1 MSMSIIHRARRVVVV
16 VAIVAASA
24 PAGASRM
31 DAAVSLEFA
40 GSTPCG
46 PEVRAFAG
54 GISAE
59 APCHALTWKLTL
71 DTPENGRGAWRL
83 TAVYGIPPAS
93 NPNLMVDGPRV
104 AIDGTWT
111 SNATAGPGGR
121 TVYRLSTGT
130 PQRTMSFAKVADG
143 LVHVLD
149 SGGRLMLGTAGWS
162 YTLNDA
168 TRAERPGNPSLATD
182 MSYKIS
188 PVSTGSSVFAVF
200 EGRTPCAG
208 ISRAIGL
215 AENTG
220 CIKVKWRVTL
230 YQNPQSSAPAAY
242 KIESTLHRQQPREG
256 AWRVVR
262 GVASDPNAV
271 VYQLDPTATEAAI
284 LLLRADDNILY
295 FLNAQ
300 KQALIGTVDFS
311 YTLNRRAD

>member
-1 MSMSIIHRARRVVVV
+1 MNMSTIHRSRRV
-16 VAIVAASA
+16 IVAAAIVVASA
-24 PAGASRM
+24 SAGASRVPHF
-31 DAAVSLEFA
+31 AAEEFV

-46 PEVRAFAG
+46 PEVRTFLSG
-54 GISAE
+54 LSAE
-59 APCHALTWKLTL
+59 APCHAVTWKLTL
-71 DTPENGRGAWRL
+71 DAPENGRGAWRL
-83 TAVYGIPPAS
+83 SAVYGIPPAS
-93 NPNLMVDGPRV
+93 NPNAMVDGPRV

-111 SNATAGPGGR
+111 SGATAGPGGR
-121 TVYRLSTGT
+121 TVYRLSAAT
-130 PQRTMSFAKVADG
+130 PQRTLSFAKVADG
-143 LVHVLD
+143 LVHMLD

-168 TRAERPGNPSLATD
+168 NRAERPGNPSLATD

-208 ISRAIGL
+208 ISRAIGIRANDACL
-215 AENTG
+215 
-220 CIKVKWRVTL
+220 KVKWRVTL

-242 KIESTLHRQQPREG
+242 KIEGTLHRQQPREG
-256 AWRVVR
+256 SWRVVR

-271 VYQLDPTATEAAI
+271 VYQLDPTATEGAI

-295 FLNAQ
+295 FLNPQ

-311 YTLNRRAD
+311 YTLNRAE

>member
-1 MSMSIIHRARRVVVV
+1 MRIIHRARLAVVV

-24 PAGASRM
+24 SGGASRVTS
-31 DAAVSLEFA
+31 AVAQEFA

-46 PEVRAFAG
+46 PEMRAFVG
-54 GISAE
+54 GLGAK
-59 APCHALTWKLTL
+59 APCHAVTWKLTM
-71 DTPENGRGAWRL
+71 DTPETGRGAWRL
-83 TAVYGIPPAS
+83 SAVYGIPPAS
-93 NPNLMVDGPRV
+93 NPNAMVDGPRV

-111 SNATAGPGGR
+111 SDATAGPGGR

-130 PQRTMSFAKVADG
+130 PQRTLSFAKVADG

-182 MSYKIS
+182 MSYSIS
-188 PVSTGSSVFAVF
+188 QVSTGSAVFAVF

-208 ISRAIGL
+208 ISRTIGL
-215 AENTG
+215 AENAG
-220 CIKVKWRVTL
+220 CLKVKWRVTL

-256 AWRVVR
+256 SWRVVR

-271 VYQLDPTATEAAI
+271 VYQLDRTATEGAI

-295 FLNAQ
+295 FLNPQ

-311 YTLNRRAD
+311 YTLNRRAE

>member
-1 MSMSIIHRARRVVVV
+1 MSSIQRARQVVVLA
-16 VAIVAASA
+16 AIVAVSASA
-24 PAGASRM
+24 GARPVYS
-31 DAAVSLEFA
+31 AAAQEFV

-46 PEVRAFAG
+46 PEVRAFVG

-59 APCHALTWKLTL
+59 APCHAVTWKLTM
-71 DTPENGRGAWRL
+71 DAPEKGRSAWRL

-111 SNATAGPGGR
+111 SNATAGPAGR
-121 TVYRLSTGT
+121 AVYRLSTGT

-182 MSYKIS
+182 MSYKIT
-188 PVSTGSSVFAVF
+188 PLSTGSSVFAVF
-200 EGRTPCAG
+200 EGRTPCAS
-208 ISRAIGL
+208 IARAIGL
-215 AENTG
+215 AENPS
-220 CIKVKWRVTL
+220 CLKVKWRVTL
-230 YQNPQSSAPAAY
+230 YQNPQSSAPATY
-242 KIESTLHRQQPREG
+242 KLEGTLHRQQPREG
-256 AWRVVR
+256 LWRVVR
-262 GVASDPNAV
+262 GVVSDPNAV

-295 FLNAQ
+295 FLNPQ

-311 YTLNRRAD
+311 YTLNRRAE